1 VTCHNCRTEC
11 RKFGKR
17 QNRQRYQC
25 TQCRKVFTDARDQR
39 LDGMYLSIAKAELV
53 LSLLLEGNSIST
65 VERVTE
71 VHHTTIL
78 KLLVLAGEKCERIM
92 AEKIRNVEVRD
103 VECDELWAFIGKKQ
117 KRVRP
122 EDDQN
127 LGDAYTFV
135 AIERH
140 SKLVLNVAL
149 GKRDQATTDA
159 FAEGIRHATAHGSF
173 QITTDGFAPYR
184 SAITTTLH
192 DRITGFAQ
200 LIKVYRAS
208 QEGEA
213 RYSPAEVASVEV
225 VPVMGQPDPERI
237 CTSIVERQNLSVRM
251 GVRRF
256 TRLTNG
262 FSKKW
267 ENHWAA
273 VACWFAFYNFC
284 RIHRS
289 IRTTPA
295 MAAGIAD
302 PLGSVREFLE
312 AA

>member
-25 TQCRKVFTDARDQR
+25 SQCRKVFTDARDNT
-39 LDGMYLSIAKAELV
+39 LDGMYLPVEKAETILA
-53 LSLLLEGNSIST
+53 LMLEGNSVSS
-65 VERVTE
+65 VERVTGI
-71 VHHTTIL
+71 HKATIL

-92 AEKIRNVEVRD
+92 ADKVRNVEVRD
-103 VECDELWAFIGKKQ
+103 VELDEVWSWIGCKQ

-127 LGDAYTFV
+127 RGDCYVFV
-135 AIERH
+135 GIERH
-140 SKLVLNVAL
+140 SKLVLNITM
-149 GKRDQATTDA
+149 GKRDQNTTNV
-159 FAEGIRHATAHGSF
+159 FVEGIRQATSRKRF

-184 SAITTTLH
+184 SAISNTLH
-192 DRITGFAQ
+192 GRCDFAM
-200 LIKVYRAS
+200 LIKVYRAAS
-208 QEGEA
+208 EGEA
-213 RYSPAEVASVEV
+213 RYSPAEVASMEV
-225 VPVMGQPDPERI
+225 VPVMGQPDPDRI
-237 CTSIVERQNLSVRM
+237 CTSIIERSNLSLRM
-251 GVRRF
+251 GLRRF

-273 VACWFAFYNFC
+273 VSLWYTFYNFC
-284 RIHRS
+284 RVHKSLRV
-289 IRTTPA
+289 TPA
-295 MAAGIAD
+295 MAAGISD
-302 PLGSVREFLE
+302 HIWSVRELLE